1 MCGRWLKSFCPLR
14 KQSLWIE
21 WGFFSGCFGWESFR
35 FACLDTPRKQRTYVG
50 FVGGIDFEA
59 TSFGFGALAEEL
71 KCGFG

>member
-1 MCGRWLKSFCPLR
+1 LNEAF
-14 KQSLWIE
+14 SLV
-21 WGFFSGCFGWESFR
+21 GLVGKTFR